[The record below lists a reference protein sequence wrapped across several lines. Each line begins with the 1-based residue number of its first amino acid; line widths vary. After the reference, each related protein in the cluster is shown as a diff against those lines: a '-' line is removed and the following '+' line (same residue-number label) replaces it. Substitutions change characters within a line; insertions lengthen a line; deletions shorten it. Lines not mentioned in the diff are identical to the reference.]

1 MMKETCDSP
10 SQERDSLV
18 ISRENR
24 PDRSPQGGECPR
36 KYNLLIV
43 VSNLWIGGTEVVI
56 QNLCHT
62 LDRRLFNVSVCHLK
76 ERGNIGDDLHRAGVD
91 IVGIPPS
98 KVFKR
103 ANYLSFLELLKVIRN
118 KKIDIIHS
126 HTTYSLTDSAL
137 CKLFSPSV
145 KLVHTFHFGNY
156 PHDDKRRM
164 LMERVFSR
172 VADCL
177 VAVGDHQRQT
187 IEQAYGF
194 SSSRMRKIW
203 NGVTALDMGEEHDLR
218 SVIGP
223 EKRLV
228 VGTIA
233 TLYEQKGITFLLD
246 VAARLKSQGEK
257 VTFIVAGEGP
267 LRKELEQKCQRLGLT
282 DTVYL
287 IGWVKDAAVRLLP
300 KVDVFFQPSL
310 WEAMSVVVLEAMA
323 VGKPIVAT
331 RVGENPKVIEH
342 DRDGLLVDPRNVDQM
357 VSALSRLIHEPDLRG
372 RLGVEAKKKFYQT
385 FTADQMAREYE
396 RLYLEVL
403 G

>member
-1 MMKETCDSP
+1 MISEANHSASRP
-10 SQERDSLV
+10 SEGQR
-18 ISRENR
+18 
-24 PDRSPQGGECPR
+24 PR

-62 LDRRLFNVSVCHLK
+62 LDRSLFNVSVCHLK

-91 IVGIPPS
+91 IVGVPS
-98 KVFKR
+98 SKFFKR
-103 ANYLSFLELLKVIRN
+103 ANYFSFLELLKVIRS
-118 KKIDIIHS
+118 KEIDIIHS

-137 CKLFSPSV
+137 SKLFCPSV

-164 LMERVFSR
+164 LMERIFSK

-177 VAVGDHQRQT
+177 VAVGDHQRKT
-187 IEQAYGF
+187 IEQAYGV
-194 SSSRMRKIW
+194 SSTKMRKIW
-203 NGVTALDMGEEHDLR
+203 NGVTLSDGGEAFDLQ
-218 SVIGP
+218 SVIGT

-257 VTFIVAGEGP
+257 VAFIVAGEGP
-267 LRKELEQKCQRLGLT
+267 LRKELEQKCERLGLS

-287 IGWVKDAAVRLLP
+287 IGWVKDAAARLIP
-300 KVDVFFQPSL
+300 KLDVFFQPSL

-323 VGKPIVAT
+323 AGKPIVVT
-331 RVGENPKVIEH
+331 RVGENPLVIGH
-342 DRDGLLVDPRNVDQM
+342 DRDGLLVDPRNIDQM
-357 VSALSRLIHEPDLRG
+357 VSALSRLIHEPGLG
-372 RLGVEAKKKFYQT
+372 ARLGDEAKKTFYQS
-385 FTADQMAREYE
+385 FTADRMARDYE